1 MLLILVISWV
11 IKWKSSDR
19 DYGIKLRRKIKFELS
34 DDHNDI
40 IWLLVKENL
49 SIESC
54 AHFMHLIQYSP
65 GISNIWE
72 AFAKTLTWSLI
83 ELSLEPLLVGLWT
96 NNKVIIRVSFTII
109 LFRSIIAN
117 FPIFFINNKFVLEFL

>member
-1 MLLILVISWV
+1 M
-11 IKWKSSDR
+11 
-19 DYGIKLRRKIKFELS
+19 
-34 DDHNDI
+34 
-40 IWLLVKENL
+40 KENL

-72 AFAKTLTWSLI
+72 AFAKILTRSLI
-83 ELSLEPLLVGLWT
+83 ELSLEPLLVGLLT
-96 NNKVIIRVSFTII
+96 NNKVIISVSFTII

-117 FPIFFINNKFVLEFL
+117 FPIFFINNKFVLELL